1 MGLFLVSLAAR
12 LAAVLRVGLTS
23 VAFGDGPAYLY
34 AARFLARTG
43 RYPATTD
50 VGFFRPPGY
59 PAFLVLA
66 TFGDPS
72 NVALAKVAN
81 VVLGALSVVI
91 LVALSARIFRSR
103 AIAIATGALAAVNPN
118 FLLISSDIQSEPLFL
133 FLLLSAAF
141 LLLAAADR
149 PSSSLALVAG
159 VALGLAAL
167 TRPTALPF
175 GAFLLAPMLDRRY
188 PARARAHI
196 AGAGVLGLLL
206 AVGPWTLRNAVEF
219 HEILPVS
226 DAGGRAL
233 YEGNSIW
240 TRRYYELE
248 SLAAYRDWNAALD
261 RDIRV
266 RLGSLEAAG
275 PLSPGRRSRAF
286 RDMAIAEART
296 DPASALRLLGRKAW
310 QWVKPWP
317 TTWFWPAPVVLLVG
331 LFYGGLYLLAGAGL
345 VRPLRPGVSA
355 FALATLAASL
365 LLHVLIIVV
374 WRYRIPF
381 WDPVLV
387 LYAVPGGAK
396 IFDR

>member
-1 MGLFLVSLAAR
+1 MALFLVSLAAR

-34 AARFLARTG
+34 AARFMARTG

-317 TTWFWPAPVVLLVG
+317 TTWFWPGPVVLLVG